1 MHSCGKI
8 STQHMKW
15 YEVNETLPIRYKAH
29 SVFDS
34 LKKLLELTEHVL
46 IICP

>member
-1 MHSCGKI
+1 M
-8 STQHMKW
+8 Q
-15 YEVNETLPIRYKAH
+15 TLPIRYKAH

-34 LKKLLELTEHVL
+34 LKKLMELIEYVL